1 MKLVHIGTIGWSY
14 EHWIGNFYPQTTRKK
29 DLLPEYS
36 NHFST
41 VEVDST
47 FYRIPNL
54 TTIKKWKEQTPK
66 DFIFSIK
73 FPKAITHEMMLKNSF
88 DKTNFF
94 IKRISS
100 LNSKLGPLLMQ
111 FPYKFKPNQTNLLKD
126 FLHGLPKRKRFVV
139 EVRNKK
145 WLEKGFYSLLRDNG
159 IALALVDH
167 PWMPEIE
174 EITTNFTYIRWE
186 GDRKHING
194 TLARIERDRTDDTMK
209 WARKIKNYLDESIEV
224 YGYYGKFYS
233 GHSPTDAKKLLNLL
247 SGEKKIK
254 TDTLDLF
261 LKSMY

>member
-1 MKLVHIGTIGWSY
+1 MNLAHIGTIGWSY

-36 NHFST
+36 KHFST

-73 FPKAITHEMMLKNSF
+73 FPKAITHDMMLKNSL

-111 FPYKFKPNQTNLLKD
+111 FPYMFKPNQTNLLKD

-139 EVRNKK
+139 EVRNRK

-194 TLARIERDRTDDTMK
+194 TLGRIERDRTDDTMK
-209 WARKIKNYLDESIEV
+209 WARKIKNYVDESREV

-247 SGEKKIK
+247 SGKKKIK
-254 TDTLDLF
+254 TDTLDRF
-261 LKSMY
+261 LKSM